1 MPTGPRHQASPN
13 LSASSVL
20 SVLSALSL
28 LSVLSAPSALSA
40 QQRRPIGID
49 EYVTMPV
56 VGDPQLSPD
65 GERVAY
71 TVSTASLQDNRNIS
85 RIWVAELATGK
96 NWQLTGG
103 PGSDRA
109 PRWSP
114 DGKWLAFV
122 STRQGG
128 PQIWRLPLMGGEA
141 VKVTAFP
148 SGISDFIWAPDG
160 QAFYFFSDISWPDT
174 TEAARRGGAYPTD
187 ALIWTTLLYR
197 HWNEWRVGVRT
208 HVFRASAVDGS
219 ATDLTPIDRDV
230 PPIALGGNDLAV
242 SPLGTELAVVYNPD
256 SVVATSTNNDV
267 FLMGVDGSGRQSI
280 TTNPANDNS
289 PAYSPDGRY
298 VAYLA
303 MREPGF
309 EADRQE
315 IMLYERA
322 SGKRTALTPDW
333 NLSVGA
339 ITWMPDSKALIAQVE
354 ERGSEEFY
362 RVEVSGAKRSRILG
376 GGVNTNVSVSP
387 RGDRIT
393 YLHSTGDRPS
403 EVWMARSDGSQPV
416 QVTHVNDAVMA
427 GLDVKP
433 LEPFGFVGA
442 KGDSVFGWLM
452 KPPGFDPSKR
462 YPVAYLIHGG
472 PQGAWLDQW
481 HARWNYALFAS
492 RGYVVAAVNFHG
504 STGYG
509 QAFTNTISQ
518 HWGDYPYEDLMKGL
532 DVVAALPYVDS
543 TRMGAAGA
551 SYGGYMIYW
560 MAGHTRR
567 FRTLVAHDGVY
578 NPLSMSGS
586 TEELWFTTH
595 EFGGSQLTTDGRGT
609 MEKWS
614 PAASMPQWRTPMLIV
629 QGQLDYRIDLSE
641 ALQAYTALEL
651 LGVPAK
657 FLYFPDEG
665 HWVGK
670 PRNRRLWWGT
680 VLDWMD
686 QYLK

>member
-1 MPTGPRHQASPN
+1 MPPRPAGSRRPILSVSSVLTALTV
-13 LSASSVL
+13 LSAS
-20 SVLSALSL
+20 
-28 LSVLSAPSALSA
+28 SALSA

-49 EYVTMPV
+49 EFVTMPV
-56 VGDPQLSPD
+56 MGDPQLSPD

-71 TVSTASLQDNRNIS
+71 TITTASLQENKNIS
-85 RIWVAELATGK
+85 RIWQVELATGRS
-96 NWQLTGG
+96 WQLTAG

-114 DGKWLAFV
+114 DGKWLAFI
-122 STRQGG
+122 STREGG
-128 PQIWRLPLMGGEA
+128 PQIWRLPLAGGEA
-141 VKVTAFP
+141 AKVTSFP
-148 SGISDFIWAPDG
+148 SGISDFIWSPDAS
-160 QAFYFFSDISWPDT
+160 AFYFFSDISWPDT
-174 TEAARRGGAYPTD
+174 TEAARRAGPYPTN

-208 HVFRASAVDGS
+208 HVFRASAADGS
-219 ATDLTPIDRDV
+219 VTDLTPIDRDV

-256 SVVATSTNNDV
+256 PVVATSTNNDV
-267 FLMGVDGSGRQSI
+267 FLMGVDGSGRQAI

-303 MREPGF
+303 MRQPGF

-322 SGKRTALTPDW
+322 SGKRAALTPDW
-333 NLSVGA
+333 NLSVGG
-339 ITWMPDSKALIAQVE
+339 ITWMPDSKALVAQVE
-354 ERGSEEFY
+354 ERGTEALY
-362 RVEVSGAKRSRILG
+362 RIELSGGKRTRLLVG
-376 GGVNTNVSVSP
+376 GYNTNVSVTP
-387 RGDRIT
+387 KGDRLVF
-393 YLHSTGDRPS
+393 LHSTATRPP
-403 EVWMARSDGSQPV
+403 EIWTAKSDGGEPTPL
-416 QVTHVNDAVMA
+416 THFDDAALA
-427 GLDVKP
+427 GLDIRP
-433 LEPFGFVGA
+433 LESFGFVGA
-442 KGDSVFGWLM
+442 RGDSVFGWTM
-452 KPPGFDPSKR
+452 KPPGFDSTKR
-462 YPVAYLIHGG
+462 YPVIYLIHGG
-472 PQGAWLDQW
+472 PQGAWMNQW
-481 HARWNYALFAS
+481 HSRWNYALFAS
-492 RGYVVAAVNFHG
+492 RGYLVAAVNFHG

-509 QAFTNTISQ
+509 QAFTNAISQ
-518 HWGDYPYEDLMKGL
+518 HWGDYPFDDLMKGL
-532 DVVAALPYVDS
+532 DVVARLPYVDS

-560 MAGHTRR
+560 MAGHTAR
-567 FRTLVAHDGVY
+567 FKTLVAHDGVY
-578 NPLSMSGS
+578 NTFSMSGS

-595 EFGGSQLTTDGRGT
+595 EFGGSQITSDGRHT
-609 MEKWS
+609 MEEWS

>member
-1 MPTGPRHQASPN
+1 MPTGSRRQAP
-13 LSASSVL
+13 SASSALTVLSVL
-20 SVLSALSL
+20 SVLTF
-28 LSVLSAPSALSA
+28 PSALSA

-49 EYVTMPV
+49 EFVTMPI

-85 RIWVAELATGK
+85 RIWVVELATGK
-96 NWQLTGG
+96 SVQLTMG

-114 DGKWLAFV
+114 DGRSLAFI
-122 STRQGG
+122 STRAGG
-128 PQIWRLPLMGGEA
+128 PQIWRLPLGGGEA
-141 VKVTAFP
+141 TKLTSFP
-148 SGISDFIWAPDG
+148 SGISEFIWAPDG
-160 QAFYFFSDISWPDT
+160 LAFYFVSDVPWPDT
-174 TEAARRGGAYPTD
+174 TEAARRGGPYPTD
-187 ALIWTTLLYR
+187 ALIFTTLFYR
-197 HWNEWRVGVRT
+197 HWNEWRSGVRT
-208 HVFRASAVDGS
+208 HVFQATAADGS
-219 ATDLTPIDRDV
+219 VTDLTPIDRDV
-230 PPIALGGNDLAV
+230 PPIALGGKDLAV

-280 TTNPANDNS
+280 SGNPANDNS

-303 MREPGF
+303 MRTPGF

-315 IMLYERA
+315 IVLFERDN
-322 SGKRTALTPDW
+322 SKRTTLTPDW

-339 ITWMPDSKALIAQVE
+339 ITWMPDSKALVAQVE
-354 ERGSEEFY
+354 ERGVTALY
-362 RVEVSGAKRSRILG
+362 RVDLG
-376 GGVNTNVSVSP
+376 GKRTRLVIGGDNSSVSVTP
-387 RGDRIT
+387 KGDRLIF
-393 YLHSTGDRPS
+393 LHSTAIRPP
-403 EVWMARSDGSQPV
+403 EIWTAKSDGSEPTPL
-416 QVTHVNDAVMA
+416 THLDDAAMA
-427 GLDVKP
+427 GLDVWP
-433 LEPFGFVGA
+433 LESFGFVGA
-442 KGDSVFGWLM
+442 RGDSVFGWTM
-452 KPPGFDPSKR
+452 KPPGFDSTKR
-462 YPVAYLIHGG
+462 YPLIYLVHGG
-472 PQGAWLDQW
+472 PQGAWLNEW

-492 RGYVVAAVNFHG
+492 RGYVLAAVNFHG

-509 QAFTNTISQ
+509 QEFTNAISQ
-518 HWGDYPYEDLMKGL
+518 HWGDYPFEDLMKGL

-560 MAGHTRR
+560 MEGHTSR
-567 FRTLVAHDGVY
+567 FRTLIAHDGVY

-595 EFGGSQLTTDGRGT
+595 EFGGSQVTADGRTT
-609 MEKWS
+609 MERWS

-641 ALQAYTALEL
+641 ALQAYTALQL